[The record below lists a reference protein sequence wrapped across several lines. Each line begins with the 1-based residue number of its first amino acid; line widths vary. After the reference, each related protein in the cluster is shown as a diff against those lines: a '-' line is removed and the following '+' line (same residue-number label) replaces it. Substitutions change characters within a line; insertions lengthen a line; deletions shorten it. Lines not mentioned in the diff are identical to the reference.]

1 MSSLPVGAADPL
13 HILEPGPEV
22 WPKVIA
28 FLLLFGALAY
38 WLWKRKRSRSTE
50 PEVEPTSP
58 VVEPLAESEHFV
70 DRIRKRFDREG
81 GDFRQGCHALAEGLK
96 QHLATETGKPM
107 ATLTFP
113 EVEQE
118 VGDLPEVPMLELL
131 AGLQFRRVEPTR
143 KEFHNACE
151 LTLLVSGGEAEKP
164 GERP

>member
-28 FLLLFGALAY
+28 FLLLFSALAF
-38 WLWKRKRSRSTE
+38 WLWKRSRSRQTE
-50 PEVEPTSP
+50 PAPEAPAPIVEPKGDI
-58 VVEPLAESEHFV
+58 EHFV

-96 QHLATETGKPM
+96 EHLALETGKRLSY
-107 ATLTFP
+107 LTFP

-131 AGLQFRRVEPTR
+131 AGLQFRRLEPTR

-151 LTLLVSGGEAEKP
+151 LTRLVSGGKAEGP
-164 GERP
+164 GETV